1 MSDHV
6 KVIGGPMDGHVVG
19 WRRSV
24 VMVRRD
30 VSHLVNPLSKPSEWR
45 SDDEPRKEETFTY
58 ARFSR
63 PSGSFYAPHDW
74 TWEKIEQALLNGYKG
89 TWATRNP

>member
-24 VMVRRD
+24 VVVRR
-30 VSHLVNPLSKPSEWR
+30 HANLANMQWMP
-45 SDDEPRKEETFTY
+45 DDEPRIEEVFTY

-74 TWEKIEQALLNGYKG
+74 TWEQIEQAMLNGYKG
-89 TWATRNP
+89 GR